1 MTAAAQGD
9 GAPVVLVVD
18 DTAANRRLLTAV
30 FRAEGMSP
38 VAVDGGAAAIAEAAE
53 RRPHVVLLDL
63 QMPGMDGL
71 ATLARLKEIAPG
83 VPVVMLTAHGDVAT
97 AVEAIKLGAYDFLTR
112 PVAND
117 KLVLTV
123 QRALERQ
130 KLVGEVAELRRRLV
144 AKESLAQLMGPS
156 AQVARIAREVEQVA
170 ATSMTVLVL
179 GETGTGKEL
188 VARAVHAASPRAA
201 RAFVALDCGA
211 LPDTLLESEL
221 FGYERGAFTGADR
234 RKEGYLELASGGTLF
249 LDEVANLTAVTQ
261 AKLLRVLQERQVTPL
276 GATRPIPVDVR
287 VIAATHET
295 LDGRTADGRFR
306 QDLYYRLSEFV
317 IRLPALRER
326 REDVAPLAQR
336 FLEEACVEWHRHVI
350 GFAAPA
356 LRALEAHPW
365 PGNVRELRNVV
376 RRVALAAAG
385 PEIGVDEVAPLLS
398 GGGAVEAAASPGE
411 PLPPGASLKYFADL
425 AACEA
430 ERGAIAE
437 ALRAAAGNKSQAAR
451 ALKVDFKTLTAKMK
465 RLGLG

>member
-1 MTAAAQGD
+1 VSPE
-9 GAPVVLVVD
+9 GATPVVLIVD

-30 FRAEGMSP
+30 FRAEGMTP
-38 VAVDGGAAAIAEAAE
+38 VAVEGGAAALVEAAA
-53 RRPHVVLLDL
+53 RVPDVVLLDL
-63 QMPGMDGL
+63 HMPGMDGL
-71 ATLARLKEIAPG
+71 QTLARLRETAPG

-112 PVAND
+112 PVGND

-144 AKESLAQLMGPS
+144 SKESLAQLMGPS

-170 ATSMTVLVL
+170 GTSMTALIL

-201 RAFVALDCGA
+201 HAFVAIDCGA

-221 FGYERGAFTGADR
+221 FGYERGAFTGAER
-234 RKEGYLELASGGTLF
+234 RKEGYLEIAAGGTLF
-249 LDEVANLTAVTQ
+249 LDEVANLTALTQ
-261 AKLLRVLQERQVTPL
+261 AKLLRVLQERRVTPL
-276 GATRPIPVDVR
+276 GATRPVDIDVR
-287 VIAATHET
+287 VIAATHEP
-295 LDGRTADGRFR
+295 LDGRAADGRFR

-317 IRLPALRER
+317 IRLPALRDR

-336 FLEEACVEWHRHVI
+336 FLEEACVEWHRHVV

-356 LRALEAHPW
+356 LRALEAHAW

-376 RRVALAAAG
+376 RRAVLAAAE
-385 PEIGVDEVAPLLS
+385 PEISAAEIVPLL
-398 GGGAVEAAASPGE
+398 GGAPPVPPAGE
-411 PLPPGASLKYFADL
+411 PLPAGASLKDIAER
-425 AACEA
+425 AAGEA
-430 ERGAIAE
+430 ERAAIVE
-437 ALRAAAGNKSQAAR
+437 ALRDAGGNKSQAAR
-451 ALKVDFKTLTAKMK
+451 ALKVDFKTLSAKMR
-465 RLGLG
+465 RLGIG